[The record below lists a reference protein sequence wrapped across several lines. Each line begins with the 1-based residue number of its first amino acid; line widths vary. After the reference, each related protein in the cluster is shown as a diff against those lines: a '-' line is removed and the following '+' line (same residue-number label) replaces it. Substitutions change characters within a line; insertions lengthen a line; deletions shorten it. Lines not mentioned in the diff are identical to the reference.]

1 MSFVENYYFFD
12 STQSGKNFLNK
23 IVFPMIF
30 WLERKYQSNI
40 SKHVVIVSSYII
52 FNELLWSDF
61 FDSLPQSFQS
71 FRIKRF
77 KASAKI
83 GLFKMVG
90 FEILCLFRIHFS
102 QVFIMRSIDWN
113 FFICFQLVILVYK
126 VWKESSWIIELF
138 FKIKE
143 DIEALREAWSESD
156 KEVVIDKFL
165 DFLFIEFESD
175 GTSYKI

>member
-1 MSFVENYYFFD
+1 MADLTFVCLLLKITIFSTPLKVVRIFLIRLFSPWFFD
-12 STQSGKNFLNK
+12 WKGNTKATFLYLSYL
-23 IVFPMIF
+23 VP
-30 WLERKYQSNI
+30 
-40 SKHVVIVSSYII
+40 KHVVIVSSYII

-113 FFICFQLVILVYK
+113 FFICFQLVIL
-126 VWKESSWIIELF
+126 
-138 FKIKE
+138 
-143 DIEALREAWSESD
+143 
-156 KEVVIDKFL
+156 
-165 DFLFIEFESD
+165 
-175 GTSYKI
+175 